1 MYIII
6 PKLHLS
12 HNFYYICLMPRN
24 YKEEY
29 RKFQSGSKNIKKRTK
44 LNKINR
50 DKGTYGNGDNKDVSH
65 MSDGSVVLEDQS
77 KNRGNKTRTPGDRK
91 ARGGFNAKKGY
102 KLNKLKRKK

>member
-1 MYIII
+1 
-6 PKLHLS
+6 
-12 HNFYYICLMPRN
+12 MPRN

-102 KLNKLKRKK
+102 KLNKLKKKSDKK